1 MLFWSQ
7 PGQSGTLCSTLL
19 AARREAE
26 RRGVLDFSA
35 KAQPYRT
42 GRIEFTGNHHY
53 ADSTLRR
60 NFVLD
65 EGEWLDQR
73 LLRKSIARL
82 NQTGLFERIQE
93 RDIAIL
99 RHPETS
105 LADVTIRLK
114 ERKGRAWAI
123 SGPLGPMSF
132 AGPLQASLSSRLP
145 AWATY
150 AASVSLFVY
159 GRPLLVFALARP
171 YSPGEGWKS
180 GFAIAPQLGWQ
191 RSALSYAMTQ
201 AQHRLLDLLDGNRG
215 LERPLAV
222 TVERPSGDAIM
233 YCEPPKPGLLR
244 SVAAIAVR
252 FM

>member
-1 MLFWSQ
+1 MLSWSQ

-35 KAQPYRT
+35 KLNPQPNIDVGKPYRT
-42 GRIEFTGNHHY
+42 GRIEFTGHHHY

-65 EGEWLDQR
+65 EGDWLDRR
-73 LLRKSIARL
+73 LLLKSIARL
-82 NQTGLFERIQE
+82 NQTGLFERIEE

-114 ERKGRAWAI
+114 ERKGRAWSI
-123 SGPLGPMSF
+123 SGPVGPMSF

-150 AASVSLFVY
+150 AASISLFVY

-171 YSPGEGWKS
+171 YSP
-180 GFAIAPQLGWQ
+180 
-191 RSALSYAMTQ
+191 ALMMPTI
-201 AQHRLLDLLDGNRG
+201 
-215 LERPLAV
+215 P
-222 TVERPSGDAIM
+222 
-233 YCEPPKPGLLR
+233 
-244 SVAAIAVR
+244 VR
-252 FM
+252 NCAR